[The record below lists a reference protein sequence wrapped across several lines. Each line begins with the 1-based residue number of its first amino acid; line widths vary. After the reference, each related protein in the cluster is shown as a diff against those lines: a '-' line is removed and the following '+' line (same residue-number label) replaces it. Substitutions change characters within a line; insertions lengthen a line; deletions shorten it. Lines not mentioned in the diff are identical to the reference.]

1 MDKFSCKVHRV
12 HMELGDKCLNSLRFK
27 TQLLERRLEVIL
39 FLSEKR
45 GGKSHFGTILV
56 QLHRESEDFA

>member
-1 MDKFSCKVHRV
+1 
-12 HMELGDKCLNSLRFK
+12 MELGDKCLNSLRFK